1 MRGNVHCE
9 EVAKINKAATFLLQV
24 KGERQLGTGR
34 ELRRKWWRRKGEKK
48 WIQLQCLP
56 LCFSLC
62 LCFCLSVLVLV
73 LLLLFVLLPVL
84 VPELVLVLFRISQE
98 ATNSKCKVGEV
109 DLGFSLSSS

>member
-1 MRGNVHCE
+1 MKGSVYCE
-9 EVAKINKAATFLLQV
+9 EVAPINKAAASLLQV

-62 LCFCLSVLVLV
+62 FCLPLFVLVLLLVLVLLPVLVLV
-73 LLLLFVLLPVL
+73 LLLLFACTCAWSCDCACAV
-84 VPELVLVLFRISQE
+84 
-98 ATNSKCKVGEV
+98 
-109 DLGFSLSSS
+109 